1 MNPHFHHYFL
11 SLIIALA
18 CATGTSHAADDPGYT
33 LEFKFQRNYGYL
45 DIDSVCVVSGYT
57 GTLPAELTIPST
69 GTIDGKT
76 YPVEGIGDCALGN
89 CETLEK
95 VNLPNTLKI
104 IFSRA
109 FSGCASLQS
118 VTLPDSVLLID
129 VEVFYN
135 CSALRHIEL
144 SKNLKQINDQAFGF
158 CESLEEITFPDSLE
172 IIMRHAFVD
181 CHSLKSV
188 FIPKSVRSLDNPFPG
203 CKSLTEINV
212 DPDNPN
218 FKSCDGVLFSKSGL
232 LYDESVQLL
241 MCYPAGKFSETY
253 IIPAEVTNFDVFS
266 FRFSNIRNLVFPDEL
281 DPKALPRE
289 GKRAFWLCD
298 SIKTLTVGPK
308 INNLIPFSMMASKGH
323 ALEKLIVRNYDPPLI
338 DTVLYNNE
346 YVSLME
352 VGKTQVIVP
361 KNAGAQ
367 YRADSIWSKFE
378 IIESDYN
385 VPCPAELI
393 YEMVDGSETECF
405 VRGYYGDLAGE
416 VVIPETATVN
426 GAQCKVVGFSLYR
439 NTAFAGNTDIT
450 RVSYPECFTGIPG
463 NTFEGCTGL
472 VEFKIG
478 KNFTHTPSGSLTY
491 AFGGCTRLKAYTIDP
506 ANTELKVV
514 DGVVY
519 SADGTTLSAFPP
531 GRTGHFSIPS
541 TVTKISP
548 YAFYRCAIG
557 SVDIPASV
565 TVIPQQAFYGCSQLE
580 SVTFHEG
587 LTTIEA
593 EAFAGCTVLK
603 SIRFPE
609 SLTSLYLLPFR
620 DCDALESV
628 TIGKNLTSINGNSGN
643 AFHSCRSLKEIKVD
657 KSNPNYS
664 DIDGVLFDKKRET
677 LLCFP
682 SGRTGE
688 YTMPASTTGLGIYA
702 FSNVSINSLRLSDAM
717 EDLGYCSFRNC
728 TSIKRLTLGRALS
741 SINESNLS
749 VWGVSI
755 EEIVSLNPTPPQI
768 PDALVGYG
776 YGIFDTRNTK
786 VRVPMDYFETYEA
799 NSTWKRFEITPW
811 WESGTPAELIYEMVD
826 GSETECF
833 VRGYYGDLAGE
844 VVIPETATVNGA
856 QCKVVGFSLYRNTA
870 FAGNTDITRVSYPEC
885 FTGIPGNTFEGCTG
899 LVEFKIGKNFTHT
912 PSGSLTYA
920 FGGCTRLKAYTIDP
934 ANTELKVVD
943 GVVYSADGTTLSAF
957 PPGRTGH
964 FSIPSTV
971 TKISPYA
978 FYRCAIGSVDIP
990 ASVTVIPQQA
1000 FYGCSQLESVTFHEG
1015 LTTIEAEAFA
1025 GCTVLKSIRFPESLT
1040 SLYLLPFRDCDA
1052 LESVT
1057 IGKNLTS
1064 INGNSGNAFHSCR
1077 SLKEIKVD
1085 KSNPNYSDIDG
1096 VLFDKKRETLLC
1108 FPSGRT
1114 GEYTMPASTT
1124 GLGIYAFSNVSINS
1138 LRLSDAMEDL
1148 GYCSFRNC
1156 TSIKRLTLGRALSSI
1171 NESNLSVWGVSIEEI
1186 VSLNPTPPQIP
1197 DALVGYGY
1205 GIFDT
1210 RNTKVRVPMDY
1221 FETYEAN
1228 STWKRFEITPW
1239 WESHMTDKFTYEAN
1253 DADYTCS
1260 ITGTNIEMPSGVLVI
1275 PETISINGIDHS
1287 VMAIADNAFAESD
1300 LTELHLPATVTA
1312 IGDGAFSGNDLKKVE
1327 LPDNVE
1333 RIGYESFAQNSG
1345 LKEVLLG
1352 QSLSEIGEKSFAGCP
1367 AICSVISLNPVPP
1380 TVDGAEA
1387 MAFISR
1393 STPESDVFDQEVY
1406 ENATLTVPESA
1417 IDAYRSAPVWRNFVQ
1432 TTSGMDVVIADPGY
1446 RVITSNG
1453 IIMIG
1458 GLEGNERITVYDPI
1472 GNLLYRG
1479 CSPEIRINRSGIV
1492 ILNIN
1497 GHAMKLKL

>member
-218 FKSCDGVLFSKSGL
+218 FKSCDGVLFSKSRL

-352 VGKTQVIVP
+352 VGKTQVVVP
-361 KNAGAQ
+361 KNAGAK

-749 VWGVSI
+749 VWGGSI

-786 VRVPMDYFETYEA
+786 VRVPME
-799 NSTWKRFEITPW
+799 
-811 WESGTPAELIYEMVD
+811 
-826 GSETECF
+826 
-833 VRGYYGDLAGE
+833 
-844 VVIPETATVNGA
+844 
-856 QCKVVGFSLYRNTA
+856 
-870 FAGNTDITRVSYPEC
+870 
-885 FTGIPGNTFEGCTG
+885 
-899 LVEFKIGKNFTHT
+899 
-912 PSGSLTYA
+912 
-920 FGGCTRLKAYTIDP
+920 
-934 ANTELKVVD
+934 
-943 GVVYSADGTTLSAF
+943 
-957 PPGRTGH
+957 
-964 FSIPSTV
+964 
-971 TKISPYA
+971 
-978 FYRCAIGSVDIP
+978 
-990 ASVTVIPQQA
+990 
-1000 FYGCSQLESVTFHEG
+1000 
-1015 LTTIEAEAFA
+1015 
-1025 GCTVLKSIRFPESLT
+1025 
-1040 SLYLLPFRDCDA
+1040 
-1052 LESVT
+1052 
-1057 IGKNLTS
+1057 
-1064 INGNSGNAFHSCR
+1064 
-1077 SLKEIKVD
+1077 
-1085 KSNPNYSDIDG
+1085 
-1096 VLFDKKRETLLC
+1096 
-1108 FPSGRT
+1108 
-1114 GEYTMPASTT
+1114 
-1124 GLGIYAFSNVSINS
+1124 
-1138 LRLSDAMEDL
+1138 
-1148 GYCSFRNC
+1148 
-1156 TSIKRLTLGRALSSI
+1156 
-1171 NESNLSVWGVSIEEI
+1171 
-1186 VSLNPTPPQIP
+1186 
-1197 DALVGYGY
+1197 
-1205 GIFDT
+1205 
-1210 RNTKVRVPMDY
+1210 Y

-1446 RVITSNG
+1446 RVITSYG

-1479 CSPEIRINRSGIV
+1479 CSAEIRINRSGIV